1 MTRKV
6 LIGLTD
12 QQLKEVDKMVKI
24 GVYGSRSEAVRDAV
38 RQLVEAK
45 MKRIE
50 TLATETAKLA
60 KGRSIVKEIVKE
72 HERG

>member
-12 QQLKEVDKMVKI
+12 QQLKEMNKMVKTGI
-24 GVYGSRSEAVRDAV
+24 YGSRSEAVRDAI
-38 RQLVEAK
+38 RQLVEAR

-60 KGRSIVKEIVKE
+60 KGRSIVKELIKE